1 MNVTEAKKIAQD
13 LMTEHG
19 LTDPWR
25 LEFNAETGRRV
36 GWCNSLMQ
44 VISLSLAYVEMAPDA
59 EVLDTIL
66 HEIAHG
72 LTAHGLNDDDGE
84 RTHHGPKWRAKFIE
98 LGGTGNEKA
107 PDQCTYSEL
116 AKAGLTEAEAR
127 RLIKVVKTN
136 GAKFVAAV
144 RELFERRA
152 HLFYGFKTFAEF
164 VKSEFPD
171 MPRVAMEQRDE
182 YITELDDAGMT
193 VRDIGVVVGLGK
205 SRVAEVLK
213 GLKGVDDAPESDDGA
228 EPIKRAHVPVKA
240 RKTAAAL
247 LVQLE
252 DLMSAD
258 ILVPEELDALKV
270 QLVEIVKAYDKLT
283 AKWATLKA
291 AT

>member
-1 MNVTEAKKIAQD
+1 
-13 LMTEHG
+13 
-19 LTDPWR
+19 
-25 LEFNAETGRRV
+25 
-36 GWCNSLMQ
+36 MQ

-193 VRDIGVVVGLGK
+193 VRDIGVVAGLGK

-213 GLKGVDDAPESDDGA
+213 GLKGVDAVPIDDGA
-228 EPIKRAHVPVKA
+228 PRPLPKGPTHMALRAATRLGDQLAWFMRSGIGLDLDEADEVLAELLRIAKL
-240 RKTAAAL
+240 RKQLAEQVAALRKAAA
-247 LVQLE
+247 
-252 DLMSAD
+252 DGR
-258 ILVPEELDALKV
+258 
-270 QLVEIVKAYDKLT
+270 
-283 AKWATLKA
+283 A
-291 AT
+291 ATHADLAAVA